1 MTMRLAFMGSPAF
14 SVPVLNALH
23 ENGYE
28 IAAVYTQPPR
38 PSGRGKKV
46 QPTPVHLRAEDL
58 GLVVRHP
65 DRLKAGDV
73 RQAFYDLELDVAV
86 VVAYGLILPK
96 PILASPKHGCI
107 NIHASLLPRWRGA
120 APIHRA
126 IMAAD
131 SETGVM
137 TMQMEAGLD
146 TGPVFETARTEIK
159 STDTTGS
166 LHDRLSDMGA
176 SLILSTLQGIAK
188 GDLKA
193 VPQADDGI
201 TYAEKINTAEA
212 RIDWSKPSS
221 AIDTHIRG
229 LSPSPGAW
237 FEVGDLR
244 CKAILSQV
252 CGGTTDARPGTVL
265 DNQMTIACGEGAVRI
280 LSAQKPGKKAC
291 DAADFLQQTGLK
303 PGDQLT

>member
-14 SVPVLNALH
+14 SVPVLNALYG
-23 ENGYE
+23 NGYE
-28 IAAVYTQPPR
+28 VAAVYTQPPR

-46 QPTPVHLRAEDL
+46 QPTPVHLRAEEL
-58 GLVVRHP
+58 ELVVRHP
-65 DRLKAGDV
+65 ERLKGDDV
-73 RQAFYDLELDVAV
+73 RQAFYDLDLDAAV

-126 IMAAD
+126 IMAGD
-131 SETGVM
+131 TETGVM

-146 TGPVFETARTEIK
+146 TGPVFETARTEIEP
-159 STDTTGS
+159 TDTTGS
-166 LHDRLSDMGA
+166 LHGRLSDMGA

-212 RIDWSKPSS
+212 RIDWSKPASL
-221 AIDTHIRG
+221 IDTHIRG

-237 FEVGDLR
+237 FEVGEMR
-244 CKAILSQV
+244 CKVLMSEV
-252 CGGTTDARPGTVL
+252 CSGTSDAQPGMVL
-265 DNQMTIACGEGAVRI
+265 DDQLTIACGEGAVRI

-291 DAADFLQQTGLK
+291 GAADFIQQTGLK
-303 PGDQLT
+303 AGDQLT